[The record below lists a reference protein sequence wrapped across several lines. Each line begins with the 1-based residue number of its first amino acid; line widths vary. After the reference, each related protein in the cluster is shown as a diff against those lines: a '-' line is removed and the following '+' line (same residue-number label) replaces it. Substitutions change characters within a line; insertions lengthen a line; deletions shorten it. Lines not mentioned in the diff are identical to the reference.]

1 MKQIKQIKQMNI
13 ATALLRIIPTL
24 CLLLAVSSVNSHH
37 INWKPRLRH
46 LNLTQKCG
54 FNVSK
59 PINPVAIDCSSKL
72 RS

>member
-1 MKQIKQIKQMNI
+1 MKQINI

-24 CLLLAVSSVNSHH
+24 CLLLAVSSVNSNH
-37 INWKPRLRH
+37 INWKQHPRY

-59 PINPVAIDCSSKL
+59 PTNPVAIDCSSKL